1 MNIFLYELK
10 SYRKST
16 IIWTLALTSLMILFM
31 SLFPSISK
39 EIDEFKKLLE
49 GFPEGVRKA
58 LGIQIDSIGSL
69 NGYYSYF
76 FLYVTLC
83 GAIQAMN
90 LAISIGSKEIR
101 EKTADFLLTKP
112 VTRTKILYSKVL
124 AALVS
129 LLLTNI
135 VYVISAI
142 IVANLVKV
150 DSFSLT
156 IFLLISTTLLLTQFI
171 MFALGMIIA
180 VVWSRVK
187 SVLTLS
193 LGIVFA
199 FFVIGMVAAT
209 EEAGRYFTPF
219 KYFDYTYIMN
229 HAAYEWSFLMA
240 GITLIA
246 VSMVLSFIIYNNK
259 DIHTV

>member
-16 IIWTLALTSLMILFM
+16 LIWTFALVSLMILFM
-31 SLFPSISK
+31 SMFPSISK

-76 FLYVTLC
+76 FLYITLC

-112 VTRTKILYSKVL
+112 VTRTKILSSKVL

-150 DSFSLT
+150 ESFSLN
-156 IFLLISTTLLLTQFI
+156 IFLLISTTLIITQFT
-171 MFALGMIIA
+171 MFAIGMIIA
-180 VVWSRVK
+180 VVWSKVK
-187 SVLTLS
+187 SVLALS
-193 LGIVFA
+193 LGVVFA
-199 FFVIGMVAAT
+199 FFMIGMVAAN

-219 KYFDYTYIMN
+219 KYFDYTYIID
-229 HAAYEWSFLMA
+229 HAAYEWSFLVV
-240 GITLIA
+240 GFTLITVA
-246 VSMVLSFIIYNNK
+246 IALSFIIYNKK
-259 DIHTV
+259 DVHTV

>member
-10 SYRKST
+10 SNRKST
-16 IIWTLALTSLMILFM
+16 LIWTLALISLMILFM
-31 SLFPSISK
+31 SMFPSISK

-58 LGIQIDSIGSL
+58 LGIQIESIGSL

-76 FLYVTLC
+76 FLYITLC

-90 LAISIGSKEIR
+90 LAISISSKEIR
-101 EKTADFLLTKP
+101 GKTADFLLTKP
-112 VTRTKILYSKVL
+112 VTRTRILSSKVL

-129 LLLTNI
+129 LIFTNI
-135 VYVISAI
+135 VYVVSAV
-142 IVANLVKV
+142 IVANLVKEEA
-150 DSFSLT
+150 FSLN
-156 IFLLISTTLLLTQFI
+156 IFLLISTTLLITQFI

-199 FFVIGMVAAT
+199 FFIIGMVAAT

-219 KYFDYTYIMN
+219 KYFDYTYIIN
-229 HAAYEWSFLMA
+229 HAAYEWSFLVVGMT
-240 GITLIA
+240 IIA
-246 VSMVLSFIIYNNK
+246 VALVFSFIIYNKK